1 MTNLKSFHPYAL
13 TTIVF
18 WSLAYVFTRITLG
31 WFTPQTLGLLRY
43 FVAAVVLLG
52 LAAVLKIGPPAK
64 KDLKWFL
71 LAGLSGF
78 TLYVL
83 AFNKGTTTVPAATG
97 SVVIATT
104 PVMTA
109 VLARLIFKETIARL
123 QYPAIAVEFSG
134 VAVLTL
140 GGGEFA
146 VNEGV
151 VWLLVSSFLL
161 SLYNLLQ
168 RRLTREYS
176 ALRTTIYSI
185 VLGELFLFVLIPQAL
200 GEIQAAPPVQFA
212 YIAALGVFSSAVA
225 YATWS
230 KAISL
235 APRTSSVS
243 NYMFLTPLLT
253 TALGFYIINETPD
266 ARSVAGGVLILG
278 GMLLFNKAAAKKTR
292 GAS

>member
-13 TTIVF
+13 ATIVF

-31 WFTPQTLGLLRY
+31 WFTPWTLGLLRY

-123 QYPAIAVEFSG
+123 QYLAIAVEFSG

-140 GGGEFA
+140 AGGEFA

-161 SLYNLLQ
+161 SSYNLLQ

-176 ALRTTIYSI
+176 ALRTTIYSV
-185 VLGELFLFVLIPQAL
+185 VLGELFLFVLIPRAL

-212 YIAALGVFSSAVA
+212 YIAALGVFSSAAA
-225 YATWS
+225 YAAWA

-253 TALGFYIINETPD
+253 TVLGFHIINETPD

-278 GMLLFNKAAAKKTR
+278 GMFLFNKAAAKKT
-292 GAS
+292 